1 MKIAVMMRA
10 IDHDS
15 GFQSY
20 VIGLLNALLGFEDD
34 HRYVLLYRTPRF
46 LGQFTW
52 SPKVKEILVTAPH
65 KFLWDQVAVP
75 WHAWREQVDIIF
87 NPKFSVP
94 FLAHCR
100 VVMGLQEPAQW
111 AWPKH
116 YEKFDVLYEHLMLP
130 LYCRR
135 AGHLFPMAHW
145 ILEENRKYLRMPLRH
160 ATVTWPAPRPELK
173 PVEDA
178 EALREYRARRK
189 LPERF
194 LLAITRV
201 DHHGLDRSTSFYP
214 GKNPQIALRA
224 FLQIRDQIP
233 HHFIF
238 LGRRVR
244 EFFQSMGFDE
254 SDMERV
260 HCVGFLPFEELSAL
274 LSLADAM
281 VHVPFYEGYGFSIM
295 AALACGCPTVASKT
309 GCCTEVVGDAALLAD
324 PCDPGDVAEKILTIL
339 NDSELRQNLRVRGI
353 RRMNGITWEK
363 AARLTLH
370 GFEKA
375 VAGHRGSLNGL
386 DAERKDTGVSRNVN
400 TSIKRHGIG

>member
-20 VIGLLNALLGFEDD
+20 VIGLMSALLGFEDD

-46 LGQFTW
+46 LGRFAS

-75 WHAWREQVDIIF
+75 WHARRERVDIIF

-94 FLAHCR
+94 FLAHCP
-100 VVMGLQEPAQW
+100 VVMGMQEPAQW
-111 AWPKH
+111 AWPGH
-116 YEKFDVLYEHLMLP
+116 YEKFDVFYEHLMLP

-135 AGHLFPMAHW
+135 AAHLFPMAHW
-145 ILEENRKYLRMPLRH
+145 ILEENRKYLKQPLRH

-173 PVEDA
+173 PVEDP
-178 EALREYRARRK
+178 EVLQEYRLRRK
-189 LPERF
+189 LPEPF
-194 LLAITRV
+194 LLGITRV

-214 GKNPQIALRA
+214 GKNPQVALRA
-224 FLQIRDQIP
+224 FLRIRDRIP
-233 HHFIF
+233 HHLVF

-244 EFFQSMGFDE
+244 EFFKSMGFDE
-254 SDMERV
+254 ADMERV

-274 LSLADAM
+274 LSLADAL
-281 VHVPFYEGYGFSIM
+281 VHVPFYEGFGFSIM

-324 PCDPGDVAEKILTIL
+324 PCDPGDVAEKILRIL
-339 NDSELRQNLRVRGI
+339 SDSELRQNLRVRGI
-353 RRMNGITWEK
+353 RRMNGVTWEK
-363 AARLTLH
+363 AARLTLR

-375 VAGHRGSLNGL
+375 IAGPRGHSRGSQAIWKTRPRGSFSH
-386 DAERKDTGVSRNVN
+386 RVRF
-400 TSIKRHGIG
+400 